1 MTRPVIARI
10 GVELAAPFVLD
21 YCRRWN
27 VPVDNLD
34 QAEEIWWWG
43 CILANRMRACMGL
56 QLMTDDMMFVWGFF
70 GDGSGT
76 PQEARAL
83 ATLTRLVDQL
93 PWKLEG
99 VILLENER
107 MRRHARKHGWRFHS
121 VDVPSGGRPQGKFR
135 RESLEA
141 IREATGRPTVRR
153 RIAATRSEA
162 TG

>member
-1 MTRPVIARI
+1 MICRV
-10 GVELAAPFVLD
+10 GVELAAPFVFD

-27 VPVDNLD
+27 IPVDNPDRLED
-34 QAEEIWWWG
+34 IWWFG
-43 CILANRMRACMGL
+43 AILDLHLRAAMGV
-56 QLMTDDMMFVWGFF
+56 QLITDDTMFVWGFF

-76 PQEARAL
+76 PEEARAI
-83 ATLTRLVDQL
+83 ATLTRLVDGL

-107 MRRHARKHGWRFHS
+107 MRRHARKHGWRF
-121 VDVPSGGRPQGKFR
+121 DRIEDPTGGRAQGKYV
-135 RESLEA
+135 RESLER

-153 RIAATRSEA
+153 RIAASRGEA